1 MLNAIKKARLIAG
14 ISQCD
19 LARAL
24 NISQGSVSLWER
36 GKTKPTAGKL
46 PQLAKI
52 LDTTV
57 DDLLTEE
64 RAV

>member
-14 ISQCD
+14 ISQCE
-19 LARAL
+19 LAREL
-24 NISQGSVSLWER
+24 NLTQGAVSLWER
-36 GKTKPTAGKL
+36 GKTKPSASKL
-46 PQLAKI
+46 KQLAQI

-57 DDLLTEE
+57 DELLTEE